1 MLIVLR
7 QRNFALLWFG
17 QLASTIGDMVLFVAL
32 PFYIYDRTGSALAT
46 GAMFIVQ
53 TMPSLLLSPLA
64 GVLVDRWNRKRV
76 MVVADLLRALVLLPL
91 FIFNSPE
98 WLWLIYPIAFVKM
111 SISQFFVPAKS
122 AIIPSLVA
130 KKYLM
135 KANSLS
141 AIGTCL
147 ASLVGPSLGGLL
159 LGLVGL
165 HIVVLLDA
173 SSYVISGVLI
183 SLISLSPDMVGGQ
196 IKTGNSAAANRVIIW
211 RDWLEGLRLVK
222 REYLILSIFV
232 AAGIGTLGQG
242 IINVLLVVFINDVLG
257 AGALEFGWLAT
268 AQGAGALIG
277 GFIIGQVGKFL
288 SPTCLIIL
296 GVGTSGLIFV
306 AIINLPALPLILVLA
321 ILVGVPVMGF
331 SIGVETLLQSSTAD
345 CYLGRIFGTYETG
358 QALFTLGGMGLASIL
373 GDFLGVV
380 AMLNIAG
387 GLYCSAGLVALVM
400 LRNKS

>member
-91 FIFNSPE
+91 FIVHSTE
-98 WLWLIYPIAFVKM
+98 WLWLIYPIAFGKM

-165 HIVVLLDA
+165 HSVVLLDA

-183 SLISLSPDMVGGQ
+183 SFISLSPDMVGEQ
-196 IKTGNSAAANRVIIW
+196 IKTGNSAAANRVTIW

-232 AAGIGTLGQG
+232 AAGIGALGQG
-242 IINVLLVVFINDVLG
+242 IINVLLVVFIKDVLG

-277 GFIIGQVGKFL
+277 GFIIGQIGKFL
-288 SPTCLIIL
+288 PPTRLIIL

-306 AIINLPALPLILVLA
+306 AMINLPALPLILVLA

-358 QALFTLGGMGLASIL
+358 QALLTLGGMGLASIL

-400 LRNKS
+400 LRNKR